1 MNAGSIVGVP
11 WGSGVTQTL
20 LYAKELIWTYCT
32 QRQRVSKN
40 FGRKQ
45 SHMVKLSLPNI
56 TIKAFQNIV

>member
-1 MNAGSIVGVP
+1 MNAGSMVATP
-11 WGSGVTQTL
+11 WGGEITQSL
-20 LYAKELIWTYCT
+20 LYAKELIWTFCT